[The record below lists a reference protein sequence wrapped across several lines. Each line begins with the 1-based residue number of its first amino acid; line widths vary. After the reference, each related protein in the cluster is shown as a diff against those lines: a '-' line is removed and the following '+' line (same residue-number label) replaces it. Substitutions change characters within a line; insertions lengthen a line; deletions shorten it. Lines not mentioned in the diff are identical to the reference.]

1 MKKIYLFNLLQKIRL
16 AIFHNVFLCETNSHS
31 HEDVF
36 YCERCFRLLCLCHLN
51 TAIFDA
57 EDQFI
62 CIDCWESKYREEIV
76 VFNDTFISLISEIIK
91 DIPDTEEK

>member
-1 MKKIYLFNLLQKIRL
+1 
-16 AIFHNVFLCETNSHS
+16 
-31 HEDVF
+31 
-36 YCERCFRLLCLCHLN
+36 LN